1 MDLERIAG
9 NAGNIIRM
17 FNHVFATENGF
28 DAQRGLL
35 FASGLAGYACHQAVK
50 ASGGKFVV
58 VETDA
63 HKKFYMGDD
72 VNKYLLEDKYSV
84 LSFCNG
90 FFEQTAKGEEA
101 PAVVPLIRRAAS
113 VIGDK
118 EYRIWN
124 VFPPE
129 YVYTEIGNCWD
140 GIYENMTSKYCESP
154 EEWPIL
160 FGIVLQNM
168 MMIAAK
174 VIKPEEAFRLSM
186 ECALFVSKMDD
197 DSI

>member
-9 NAGNIIRM
+9 KAGSIINM
-17 FNHVFATENGF
+17 FNHVFSTEKGF

-35 FASGLAGYACHQAVK
+35 YASGLAGYACHQAVK
-50 ASGGKFVV
+50 ATGGKFVV

-90 FFEQTAKGEEA
+90 FFEQAAKDAEA

-124 VFPPE
+124 TFPPAF
-129 YVYTEIGNCWD
+129 VYTEVRNCWD
-140 GIYENMTSKYCESP
+140 GIYDNMTAKYCESP
-154 EEWPIL
+154 EEYPVL

-168 MMIAAK
+168 MKIAAQ
-174 VIKPEEAFRLSM
+174 VITPEEAFRLSM
-186 ECALFVSKMDD
+186 ECALFVSKMDE